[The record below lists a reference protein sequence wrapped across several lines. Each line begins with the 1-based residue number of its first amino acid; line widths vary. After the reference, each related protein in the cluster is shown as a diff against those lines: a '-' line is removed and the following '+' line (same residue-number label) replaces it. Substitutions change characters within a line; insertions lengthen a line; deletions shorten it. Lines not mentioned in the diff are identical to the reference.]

1 MPSSPPVT
9 NALDDVAAEEG
20 CHDTAQTSPLSA
32 IVETAARA
40 AKSQTLIVL
49 SAELSQLIKGE
60 HEHSCRCAY
69 PDRASRPSGDI
80 SELRT
85 HEECPVREAT
95 APELGRP
102 DDVVRTSYRI
112 RRLSSEAD
120 RRSFSTVKHA
130 CDISYWC
137 HKPESQGTMTRS
149 GQPWHATYTWR

>member
-9 NALDDVAAEEG
+9 KALEDVTAEG
-20 CHDTAQTSPLSA
+20 CHDTAQTSPVSA
-32 IVETAARA
+32 VVETAARA
-40 AKSQTLIVL
+40 AKSQTLMVL
-49 SAELSQLIKGE
+49 SAELFTTYQWGRV
-60 HEHSCRCAY
+60 HSCRCAY
-69 PDRASRPSGDI
+69 PDRASLPSGDI

-102 DDVVRTSYRI
+102 DDVVRTSYRM

-120 RRSFSTVKHA
+120 RRSFSTISHV
-130 CDISYWC
+130 CDISRWC

-149 GQPWHATYTWR
+149 GHPWHATYTWR